1 MARALARARIPQGG
15 YTVRMIIRTLPR
27 ENRDQH
33 KEAGAMNDFEELARS
48 TLYPVTSTNLIAR
61 ALSAVME
68 ATREHLQA
76 EQGVMPCDDS
86 PDGDGTVL
94 GPKCRADIARRA
106 KLILEKK

>member
-1 MARALARARIPQGG
+1 M
-15 YTVRMIIRTLPR
+15 RMIIRTLPP
-27 ENRDQH
+27 ENS
-33 KEAGAMNDFEELARS
+33 FEELVRS
-48 TLYPVTSTNLIAR
+48 TLYPFTSTNLIAR

-106 KLILEKK
+106 KLILGRENKRD